1 MSVASDDSGREVV
14 LAVRGLGVQYE
25 TSQGEVHA
33 VSDVS
38 FDVYA
43 NEVFGIAGESGCGKS
58 TLIRAL
64 LRLLP
69 DNATTNAELARYR
82 GDDLFSMSEKDFRQ
96 RILWQQISLV
106 PQSAMNSFNPVY
118 RVGDQV
124 MESILAHRDIGR
136 KQALERVADL
146 FDIVGLQADLM
157 RSYPHEFSG
166 GMRQRAMIAMAL
178 ALDPGLIIMDE
189 PTTGLDVLVQER
201 ILRRI
206 REIRSEL
213 KSSIILIT
221 HDIAVIAE
229 MADRIAVMYGGEF
242 MEQAP
247 VIDLFESPY
256 HPYTLGLKNAFPS
269 IRNIGG
275 ELISIPGSPP
285 TLIGPVESCPF
296 QPRCPFSIDECSNSN
311 PSPISLGEF
320 HQVRCFRTDNPDE
333 LRQRAKEKSTWR
345 S

>member
-1 MSVASDDSGREVV
+1 MNQKRV
-14 LAVRGLGVQYE
+14 LGVRNLSVRYQ
-25 TSQGEVHA
+25 TQAGAVHA

-38 FDVYA
+38 FDVFE

-64 LRLLP
+64 MRLHA
-69 DNATTNAELARYR
+69 DNATVTADEISYEEQ
-82 GDDLFSMSEKDFRQ
+82 DLQGLSDAAFREQ
-96 RILWQQISLV
+96 VLWSRMSLV
-106 PQSAMNSFNPVY
+106 PQSAMNSLNPVY

-124 MESILAHRDIGR
+124 VEAIQAHSR
-136 KQALERVADL
+136 KSKAEAQERVAEL
-146 FDIVGLQADLM
+146 FDVVGLQADLM
-157 RSYPHEFSG
+157 HNYPHEFSG
-166 GMRQRAMIAMAL
+166 GMRQRAMIAMSL

-206 REIRSEL
+206 REIREQIS
-213 KSSIILIT
+213 SSIILIT

-229 MADRIAVMYGGEF
+229 MSNRIAIMYGGQI

-247 VIDLFESPY
+247 AIDLFEAPH

-269 IRNIGG
+269 IRNLGQ

-285 TLIGPVESCPF
+285 TLLGELTHCPF
-296 QPRCPFSIDECSNSN
+296 QERCPFRIDRCRTTLPEVTA
-311 PSPISLGEF
+311 LADQHE
-320 HQVRCFRTDNPDE
+320 VRCFRHPEAPT
-333 LRQRAKEKSTWR
+333 LREQATEKATWR
-345 S
+345 SLN

>member
-1 MSVASDDSGREVV
+1 MSAETEVVEPEVV
-14 LAVRGLGVQYE
+14 LEVRGLGVEYE
-25 TSQGEVHA
+25 TSQGMVHA

-38 FDVYA
+38 FDVRA

-64 LRLLP
+64 LRLLA
-69 DNATTNAELARYR
+69 DNASSSAEVARYR
-82 GDDLFSMSEKDFRQ
+82 EYDLFKMRDEDFRH
-96 RILWQQISLV
+96 RILWQEISLV

-124 MESILAHRDIGR
+124 VESITAHKKISR
-136 KQALERVADL
+136 KEAQERTAEL
-146 FDIVGLQADLM
+146 FDIVGLEAGLM

-178 ALDPGLIIMDE
+178 ALDPGLIVMDE

-213 KSSIILIT
+213 QSSIILIT

-229 MADRIAVMYGGEF
+229 MSDRIAVMYGGEL
-242 MEQAP
+242 MEQAKA
-247 VIDLFESPY
+247 IDLFESPY
-256 HPYTLGLKNAFPS
+256 HPYTLGLNNAFPS

-296 QPRCPFSIDECSNSN
+296 EPRCPFSIDRCSKAN
-311 PSPISLGEF
+311 PEPIDLGDS
-320 HQVRCFRTDNPDE
+320 HQVRCFCTDNPE
-333 LRQRAKEKSTWR
+333 QMRQQAKEKNTWR
-345 S
+345 C

>member
-1 MSVASDDSGREVV
+1 MSSDIDYSTQEVALS
-14 LAVRGLGVQYE
+14 VRGLGVQYQ
-25 TSQGEVHA
+25 TSQGYVHA

-69 DNATTNAELARYR
+69 DNATTTADLLRYHQY
-82 GDDLFSMSEKDFRQ
+82 DLYNLPEEEFR
-96 RILWQQISLV
+96 RSILWQEISLV

-118 RVGDQV
+118 RVGDQIV
-124 MESILAHRDIGR
+124 ESIRTHKKMSK
-136 KQALERVADL
+136 KQALERVVEL
-146 FDIVGLQADLM
+146 FDIVGLQGDLIH
-157 RSYPHEFSG
+157 SYPHEFSG

-178 ALDPGLIIMDE
+178 ALDPGLIVMDE

-206 REIRSEL
+206 REIRSEIE
-213 KSSIILIT
+213 SSIILIT

-229 MADRIAVMYGGEF
+229 MSDRIAVMYGGEV
-242 MEQAP
+242 MEQATA
-247 VIDLFESPY
+247 IDLFESPY

-269 IRNIGG
+269 IRNLGG

-285 TLIGPVESCPF
+285 TVMGPIDICPF
-296 QPRCPFSIDECSNSN
+296 LPRCPFSIDECSRLN
-311 PSPISLGEF
+311 PEPVKLGDF
-320 HQVRCFRTDNPDE
+320 HEVRCFRTNDPDD
-333 LRQRAKEKSTWR
+333 LRRSAMEKSTWQ

>member
-1 MSVASDDSGREVV
+1 MNSVSNNPDREVV
-14 LAVRGLGVQYE
+14 LSVRGLGVQYA
-25 TSQGEVHA
+25 TQQGDVHA

-38 FDVYA
+38 FDVHA

-69 DNATTNAELARYR
+69 DNASSSAEIANYR
-82 GDDLFSMSEKDFRQ
+82 GRDLYALSDAEFRQ
-96 RILWQQISLV
+96 KILWQEISLV

-118 RVGDQV
+118 RVGDQIV
-124 MESILAHRDIGR
+124 EAIRTHRPVNR
-136 KQALERVADL
+136 NEARERVVEL
-146 FDIVGLQADLM
+146 FDVVGLQADLM
-157 RSYPHEFSG
+157 QSYPHEFSG
-166 GMRQRAMIAMAL
+166 GMRQRAMIAMSL

-206 REIRSEL
+206 REIRKEVE
-213 KSSIILIT
+213 SSIVLIT

-229 MADRIAVMYGGEF
+229 MSDRIAVMYGGEI
-242 MEQAP
+242 MEQAGA
-247 VIDLFESPY
+247 IALFESPH
-256 HPYTLGLKNAFPS
+256 HPYTLGLNNAFPS

-285 TLIGPVESCPF
+285 TLIGPLENCPF
-296 QPRCPFSIDECSNSN
+296 EPRCPFSIEQCVSEN
-311 PSPISLGEF
+311 PEPINLGEF
-320 HQVRCFRTDNPDE
+320 HRVRCFRTAE
-333 LRQRAKEKSTWR
+333 AETMRKQAKEKSTWR